1 MFDPTGY
8 LSLARHVSNVAYQE
22 QVISTV
28 TATVNFAVK
37 CLDFLV
43 RNKKE
48 SNK

>member
-8 LSLARHVSNVAYQE
+8 LSLARYVSNLAYQQ
-22 QVISTV
+22 QVVSTV

-37 CLDFLV
+37 CLDLLAK
-43 RNKKE
+43 NK